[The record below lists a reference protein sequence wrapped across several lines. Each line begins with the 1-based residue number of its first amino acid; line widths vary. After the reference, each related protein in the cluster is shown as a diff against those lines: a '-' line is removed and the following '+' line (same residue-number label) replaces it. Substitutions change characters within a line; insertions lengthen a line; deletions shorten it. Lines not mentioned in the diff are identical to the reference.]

1 MLVLTFR
8 LNICPDFLSCVF
20 SSSHPVGY
28 MTAMSVIL
36 FFLGIVLICCVSV
49 ICRSLGLEPVGL
61 YHSPSYFLCS
71 LLSSILPFVSTGR
84 IAWQFGHGSY
94 PAPCLALLC
103 SRYIQ
108 IWTFRVSR
116 ERVDMLIMMTI
127 PSLVMGLEI

>member
-1 MLVLTFR
+1 MLMLTLR

-20 SSSHPVGY
+20 PSSHLVGY

-49 ICRSLGLEPVGL
+49 IYRSLGLEPAGL

-84 IAWQFGHGSY
+84 IA
-94 PAPCLALLC
+94 
-103 SRYIQ
+103 
-108 IWTFRVSR
+108 
-116 ERVDMLIMMTI
+116 
-127 PSLVMGLEI
+127 